1 MNTPSNEQ
9 ITEFILWQFEQLW
22 VKYDKAVNT
31 NIWTRDRLIVSDK
44 KQNKKTGSSRIQSQI
59 QNNIVSW
66 DKIVVENVSDRC
78 VTDDVLEISYTDLT
92 SKMTET
98 VENIYNFLD
107 LTLGRKRRKEF
118 LKLEVDLRSYKRGVY
133 NPLDEKLKIILR
145 QRWKGYYDS
154 FHYK

>member
-31 NIWTRDRLIVSDK
+31 NIWTRDRLMLSDK
-44 KQNKKTGSSRIQSQI
+44 KQNKKTESSQSQI

-92 SKMTET
+92 SKMTDT
-98 VENIYNFLD
+98 VENIYSFLD
-107 LTLGRKRRKEF
+107 LNLGRRRKKEF
-118 LKLEVDLRSYKRGVY
+118 LKLKVDLGSYKRGVY